1 MLIEY
6 TPAKDNDVTAAR
18 GHDGFIAS
26 YTAADQFTGT
36 PPRGATRLDNTHA
49 RTLLA
54 HPRSAGEEGLCF
66 AVFYFFSYIF
76 SDCCQTNY
84 LNIYTK
90 FAGLVELWP
99 LMNDLKLCPDPLWD
113 VAVATNFVDKIDL
126 QYTPCSSHDIH

>member
-66 AVFYFFSYIF
+66 AVFFISLVIF
-76 SDCCQTNY
+76 
-84 LNIYTK
+84 
-90 FAGLVELWP
+90 LVIVVRP
-99 LMNDLKLCPDPLWD
+99 IISTSTQN
-113 VAVATNFVDKIDL
+113 L
-126 QYTPCSSHDIH
+126 QGW